1 MNIAHTLLIACPA
14 AVVCAWLTGWSNN
27 RRNQSKVPV
36 RLRRDYFK
44 GLNYLINEEP
54 DKAVDVFVKLLEVDS
69 DTVETHFALGGLYR
83 RKGEVSRAIRIHQNL
98 IARPQLSKAHR
109 IAALSALG
117 EDYLKAGV
125 LDRAEAIFLDLMN
138 QNAITSKELY
148 FLLHIYQQEKDWDN
162 ATKVAQKLAVV
173 TGKSHRSYIAHYYCE
188 LYQQCREDEQK
199 SKNAMHYL
207 KKAESIDRHCI
218 RVFIYQI
225 EQAINDKRYA
235 HAINYADK
243 LIKEDPS
250 YLSEIIDSLVASYR
264 HTHKLPQLKNYLEN
278 LLKKTPQ
285 LSVALCLSE
294 HFQSSLTQDE
304 SKSLELYLIDHPSL
318 EGLYQLL
325 NLITHTPADN
335 TVLLATIKQIVGQIK
350 KGSSQYSCE
359 KCGFSAK
366 SLFWLCPS
374 CNSWSTMKPTIDMEK

>member
-1 MNIAHTLLIACPA
+1 M
-14 AVVCAWLTGWSNN
+14 
-27 RRNQSKVPV
+27 
-36 RLRRDYFK
+36 
-44 GLNYLINEEP
+44 
-54 DKAVDVFVKLLEVDS
+54 
-69 DTVETHFALGGLYR
+69 
-83 RKGEVSRAIRIHQNL
+83 
-98 IARPQLSKAHR
+98 
-109 IAALSALG
+109 
-117 EDYLKAGV
+117 
-125 LDRAEAIFLDLMN
+125 
-138 QNAITSKELY
+138 
-148 FLLHIYQQEKDWDN
+148 
-162 ATKVAQKLAVV
+162 
-173 TGKSHRSYIAHYYCE
+173 
-188 LYQQCREDEQK
+188 
-199 SKNAMHYL
+199 
-207 KKAESIDRHCI
+207 
-218 RVFIYQI
+218 
-225 EQAINDKRYA
+225 
-235 HAINYADK
+235 
-243 LIKEDPS
+243 
-250 YLSEIIDSLVASYR
+250 ASYR